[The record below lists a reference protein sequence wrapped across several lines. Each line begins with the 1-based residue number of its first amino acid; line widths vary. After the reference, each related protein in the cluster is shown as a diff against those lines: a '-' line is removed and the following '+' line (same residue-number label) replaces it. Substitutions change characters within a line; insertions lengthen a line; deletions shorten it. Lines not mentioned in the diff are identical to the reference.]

1 MLLVLLPAV
10 LGLDRYVMTDDSMD
24 GSLGR
29 GSVALARDVPP
40 SDLRV
45 GDVVTFLPPGAT
57 QDDQRVTHRIVA
69 IESGVATTQGDDASR
84 PDPWSL
90 PLTDATYARVWV
102 SVPWIGYPFVID
114 GGWVLLAA
122 GRRCRAHPGRRGRA
136 LVAPEG
142 GRDRLGRSCRWAERP
157 DHRSER
163 CAPAHHTAAYHRD
176 MPQRVLVVEDEE
188 DIAFPLVRTLER
200 EGYDVHWVDSGQKA
214 LDDVAAHH
222 ADVVILDLGLPDMDG
237 LEVCRKARD
246 NGYDGAIMIVT
257 ARAGELDRVVG
268 LDYGADDYMA
278 KPFGLAEL
286 QARVRALLR
295 RTTAAAA
302 AAADG
307 VDGGLRID
315 VAARRVFSGDDEVPL
330 TGKEF
335 EVLNVLVANKDKV
348 VSRTRL
354 MADVWDENWY
364 GSTKTLDVT
373 IGRLR
378 QKLESVGVQEKVV
391 AVRGVG
397 FRLEGTPS
405 D

>member
-1 MLLVLLPAV
+1 MA
-10 LGLDRYVMTDDSMD
+10 
-24 GSLGR
+24 
-29 GSVALARDVPP
+29 
-40 SDLRV
+40 
-45 GDVVTFLPPGAT
+45 
-57 QDDQRVTHRIVA
+57 
-69 IESGVATTQGDDASR
+69 
-84 PDPWSL
+84 
-90 PLTDATYARVWV
+90 
-102 SVPWIGYPFVID
+102 
-114 GGWVLLAA
+114 
-122 GRRCRAHPGRRGRA
+122 
-136 LVAPEG
+136 
-142 GRDRLGRSCRWAERP
+142 
-157 DHRSER
+157 
-163 CAPAHHTAAYHRD
+163 
-176 MPQRVLVVEDEE
+176 QRVLVVEDEE

-200 EGYDVHWVDSGQKA
+200 EGYEVDWVDSGQKA
-214 LDDVAAHH
+214 LDDLATRP

-246 NGYDGAIMIVT
+246 NGFDGAIMIVT

-295 RTTAAAA
+295 RTNHSVAANDQAK
-302 AAADG
+302 DT
-307 VDGGLRID
+307 GLRVD
-315 VAARRVFSGDDEVPL
+315 VAARRVFSGNEEVPL

-378 QKLESVGVQEKVV
+378 QKLESVGVREKVV

-397 FRLEGTPS
+397 FRLEGSPT